1 VSDSANWANI
11 TGVVILFT
19 SGAPSSTTN
28 ACYLVYDRTGS
39 TIGLYNDAATSL
51 TTKAIGSSSTMQN
64 SQCAVGYTV
73 MTNSGN
79 SVFFA
84 IEIAF
89 KTPAFNGAKTVYLQ
103 ANEPNTNSGF
113 VSRGTWTVQ

>member
-1 VSDSANWANI
+1 M
-11 TGVVILFT
+11 LFT
-19 SGAPSSTTN
+19 TGAPSNTTN
-28 ACYLVYDRTGS
+28 ACYLVYDRTGG
-39 TIGLYNDAATSL
+39 TIGLYNDGATSL
-51 TTKAIGSSSTMQN
+51 TTKAIGSSATTQN

-79 SVFFA
+79 SVFFT

-89 KTPAFNGAKTVYLQ
+89 KALFKGVKTVYLQ